1 MSNTVQFM
9 SLRSRLPTLGFK
21 KQNES
26 MLVEMKAYYRQLC
39 SKYGSA
45 VVKLYGRNQS
55 VAVHYIQRRDP
66 LAEQLYEICYQRDL
80 HLHLYFVI

>member
-1 MSNTVQFM
+1 MSI
-9 SLRSRLPTLGFK
+9 RSRLPKLGFK

-26 MLVEMKAYYRQLC
+26 MLVEMKACYRKLS
-39 SKYGSA
+39 SKYSSA

-66 LAEQLYEICYQRDL
+66 LAEQLYEIFYQSDL
-80 HLHLYFVI
+80 YLHFYFVV